1 MYKYSF
7 SSEDTDKITEKTKN
21 YSDLLSNFKKVDEKY
36 NFSDDSDL
44 DLQRKTFQGKTDEEI
59 KKQAQDSL
67 KDYKQTGVDDIEK

>member
-36 NFSDDSDL
+36 NFSGDEL
-44 DLQRKTFQGKTDEEI
+44 NLERKTFKGKTDEEI
-59 KKQAQDSL
+59 EKQAKDSL
-67 KDYKQTGVDDIEK
+67 QEYKETGII